1 MRPEKP
7 VSVRE
12 DCYVR
17 HARKMNEFEE
27 SVFLIIAIVAASLTL
42 LNLWNPF
49 A

>member
-7 VSVRE
+7 VSARE

-17 HARKMNEFEE
+17 HAREMNEFEQ
-27 SVFLIIAIVAASLTL
+27 SVFLVIAVVAACLAL
-42 LNLWNPF
+42 LNLWLPF